1 MKTFE
6 IWSEG
11 YIITGGSGTALL
23 RGKIKADSFKE
34 ACDILFGGDRFY
46 NPKNLTYWGCRL
58 FDNETD
64 ARKAF
69 G

>member
-1 MKTFE
+1 MKKYE
-6 IWSEG
+6 IWMEG
-11 YIITGGSGTALL
+11 YAVTGNTADATLCGTVEAETF
-23 RGKIKADSFKE
+23 AE
-34 ACDILFGGDRFY
+34 ACKKHFKGDKDFDPIKL
-46 NPKNLTYWGCRL
+46 NVWGCRL

>member
-1 MKTFE
+1 MTFE
-6 IWSEG
+6 VWTEG
-11 YIITGGSGTALL
+11 FIVPEAHGYAYKLGTYE
-23 RGKIKADSFKE
+23 GDSFLE
-34 ACDILFGGDRFY
+34 VCQREFGNRRDY
-46 NPKNLTYWGCRL
+46 NAEYNSIWGCRL